1 MKATN
6 ITTLE
11 ELQSEKIKLR
21 SQIKQQEIVL
31 KDHYKTLSAQ
41 INPALRIIG
50 MVTGNKLFKS
60 VSGGKEG
67 SNLGWLET
75 TLKIVTAVTAGGFI
89 LQRSKK
95 NLLKTMLAYAIDQGV
110 KYVQEKDLTEHIEKI
125 KKWLSKHDELEE
137 KEENEEAATD

>member
-1 MKATN
+1 MKTTN

-31 KDHYKTLSAQ
+31 KDHYKTLSTQ

-60 VSGGKEG
+60 VSGSNEG

-125 KKWLSKHDELEE
+125 KQWLSKNDET
-137 KEENEEAATD
+137 EENDEEETATT